1 MTEDGFLDIRPIG
14 NDMETSCCGCGEVLL
29 ISSGDVVHF
38 RRGGE
43 INVLGMSVP
52 VPSGLLC
59 AACNKVENGE
69 DRLSVKFARLACSRC
84 GGELSGDS
92 EPEFDEEGNL
102 KELVCEE
109 CSEPWRTKE

>member
-1 MTEDGFLDIRPIG
+1 MTEDGFLDIKQVG
-14 NDMETSCCGCGEVLL
+14 NDMEASCCGCGEPIL

-43 INVLGMSVP
+43 IKILGMSVP

-69 DRLSVKFARLACSRC
+69 DCLSVKFARIACSVC
-84 GGELSGDS
+84 GSEINGEVS
-92 EPEFDEEGNL
+92 PEFDEEGNL
-102 KELVCEE
+102 KELVCED
-109 CSEPWRTKE
+109 CSEPWRTRE